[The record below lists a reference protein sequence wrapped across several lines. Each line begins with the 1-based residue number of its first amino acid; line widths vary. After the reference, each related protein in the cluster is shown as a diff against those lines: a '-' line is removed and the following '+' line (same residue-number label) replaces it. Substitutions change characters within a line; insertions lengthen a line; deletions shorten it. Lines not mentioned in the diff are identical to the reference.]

1 MQTNVTKIAENPLVA
16 KSETAEIATAK
27 RKTPYLSPTLK
38 VFGSVQVLTGSGAGS
53 GTDGG
58 TTPGMTKVSDLRYKE
73 NIVRI
78 GTHPLGF
85 GLYLFNYKPEFCP
98 AYGATGRKF
107 GVMAQ
112 EVETVMPAAVS
123 IAANGYK
130 QVDYAMLGV
139 LPVLH

>member
-1 MQTNVTKIAENPLVA
+1 MQTITTTVAENTTLANPG
-16 KSETAEIATAK
+16 TAEPAATKGKA
-27 RKTPYLSPTLK
+27 PYLSPTLQ
-38 VFGSVQVLTGSGAGS
+38 VFGSVRVLTGSGSGS

-58 TTPGMTKVSDLRYKE
+58 TTPGMTMGSDLGCKE
-73 NIVRI
+73 NLVRI

-85 GLYLFNYKPEFCP
+85 GLYLFNYKPEFCTG
-98 AYGATGRKF
+98 YGSTGRKF

-112 EVETVMPAAVS
+112 EVETILPAAVS
-123 IAANGYK
+123 IAGNGYK